1 MVDVKVVAHLT
12 RRRGVPGT
20 VALLAAWGFIL
31 GAAPEQ
37 PMSEAQLRR
46 EMGFTAD
53 QRIVYL
59 APDGSAMSY
68 ADFGKRAQAGGTFD
82 VGKASDGS
90 ILLRL
95 KTPAVPVA
103 SSQPLPE
110 FLPALQLTTITGQP
124 VRGTDFEERPLLL
137 SFFFS
142 ACAPC
147 IKEVPILNAF
157 AAKHREFHY
166 LAVTFDSKD
175 EAARFVQQHNLKWP
189 VVAGAHEFISLAGV
203 VAYPAYLL
211 VSRQGKIMARGTGL
225 DTRAA
230 VDPQVGLKVFEQWV
244 ADSQS
249 GELSRH

>member
-1 MVDVKVVAHLT
+1 MIDVKVVAHLT
-12 RRRGVPGT
+12 RPRGVLGT
-20 VALLAAWGFIL
+20 MALFAALGFIL

-37 PMSEAQLRR
+37 PTSEAQFRG

-53 QRIVYL
+53 QRLLYL
-59 APDGSAMSY
+59 ATDGSAMSY
-68 ADFGKRAQAGGTFD
+68 DDFGKRVQAGGTFD
-82 VGKASDGS
+82 MEKAPDGGM
-90 ILLRL
+90 LLRL
-95 KTPAVPVA
+95 KSPAGPAA

-110 FLPALQLTTITGQP
+110 FLPTLKLTTINGQP
-124 VRGTDFEERPLLL
+124 VRSTDYEDHPLLL

-157 AAKHREFHY
+157 ASKHPKFHY

-175 EAARFVQQHNLKWP
+175 EAARFVQQYNLKWP
-189 VVAGAHEFISLAGV
+189 VVAEAHDFISVTGI

-230 VDPQVGLKVFEQWV
+230 ADPAVGLKAFEQWV
-244 ADSQS
+244 AVSQ
-249 GELSRH
+249 